1 MKSKLFLFAV
11 LCLLASSSF
20 AQKKTAELTIN
31 YSFMGIEKG
40 YDHPFKILVYV
51 DEVLVGTSEVAPE
64 SKPGSLKIKVPK
76 GSHKLYVEG
85 QAQYEGVWEA
95 HIMENNYSVDC
106 TYLGEPSFKKKH
118 NLDLIFD
125 LDCCT
130 KATFK

>member
-11 LCLLASSSF
+11 LCSLTASSF

-31 YSFMGIEKG
+31 FSFMGIEKG
-40 YDHPFKILVYV
+40 YDHPFKLLVYV

-64 SKPGSLKIKVPK
+64 SKPSAIKIKVPK
-76 GSHKLYVEG
+76 GTHKLYVEG
-85 QAQYEGVWEA
+85 HALYEGVWEA
-95 HIMENNYSVDC
+95 HLMENNYSIDC
-106 TYLGEPSFKKKH
+106 TFTGDQSFKKKH
-118 NLDLIFD
+118 TLHLVFD